1 MGALLCRLRDRSGG
15 FLGDRRGATAM
26 AFAVFAVGL
35 VGAAGAAVDYT
46 TMTTTRT
53 RLQAI
58 ADASALAGAKEFR
71 LGNAV
76 VSTVSQVA
84 RTYAEQSLANQS
96 AGGPLARAAVEPR
109 VDDVAK
115 TVTVA
120 ITAEQPTYVMQV
132 FGAAATQISV
142 SATAK
147 VVGGAPIC
155 VIGLDVDAVKTVYL
169 EKNAKLEA
177 AGCSVYSNSTGSG
190 GLEAKDDAS
199 IKAAFICSAGGKFGS
214 KKASFTPD
222 PQLDCPIIP
231 DPLAA
236 RPAPHIG
243 GCIQNNLVLA
253 GGTATLMPGTYCGG
267 ITIDKGAVVTF
278 SPGVFVI
285 KDGPLIVTGSSSL
298 TGANVGLYLTGKGAL
313 IRFDGP
319 SSVSL
324 TAPKNGDMAGM
335 LMFEDRAAPL
345 GQKHEITSNDTRML
359 LGTIYLSRGRLH
371 VAAQNPVADK
381 SAYTIVVANQFS
393 LSEGP
398 TMVLNSDYGATNIPV
413 PAGVGPNSNRTALTN

>member
-1 MGALLCRLRDRSGG
+1 MKIRCTALRRRSLAFG
-15 FLGDRRGATAM
+15 GDRRGATAV
-26 AFAVFAVGL
+26 VFSLAAVGL
-35 VGAAGAAVDYT
+35 VTAGAAAVDYAA
-46 TMTTTRT
+46 MSATRT
-53 RLQAI
+53 HLQNA
-58 ADASALAGAKEFR
+58 ADAAALAGAKEFR
-71 LGNAV
+71 LGNAAV
-76 VSTVSQVA
+76 ATVEQVA
-84 RTYAEQSLANQS
+84 RTHALATLAKS
-96 AGGPLARAAVEPR
+96 ADASGAAAVTPK
-109 VDDVAK
+109 VDTTAR

-120 ITAEQPTYVMQV
+120 ITADQPTYVMKAL
-132 FGAAATQISV
+132 GTTMTQISV

-155 VIGLDVDAVKTVYL
+155 VIGLDKDANKTVFL
-169 EKNAKLEA
+169 DKSAKLEA
-177 AGCSVYSNSTGSG
+177 PGCSVYSNSTGSG

-199 IKAAFICSAGGKFGS
+199 IKAAFICTAGGKFGA

-222 PQLDCPIIP
+222 PQLDCPALP

-236 RPAPHIG
+236 RPQPQAA
-243 GCIQNNLVLA
+243 GCIQTDLVLA
-253 GGTATLMPGTYCGG
+253 GVTTTLMPGTYCGG
-267 ITIDKGAVVTF
+267 ITIDKGAKVTL
-278 SPGVFVI
+278 SPGTFVI
-285 KDGPLIVTGSSSL
+285 KDGPLVVTGLGSL
-298 TGANVGLYLTGKGAL
+298 TGANVGLFLTGKGAQ

-324 TAPKNGDMAGM
+324 TAPKSGDMAGM

-371 VAAQNPVADK
+371 VAAGTPVADK

-413 PAGVGPNSNRTALTN
+413 PLGVGPNANRTALTN

>member
-1 MGALLCRLRDRSGG
+1 MTPRFGALSEQLGHFRRDGS
-15 FLGDRRGATAM
+15 ASTVT
-26 AFAVFAVGL
+26 VFSFVAVGL
-35 VGAAGAAVDYT
+35 IVVAGGAVDYAAMSAT
-46 TMTTTRT
+46 QTQ
-53 RLQAI
+53 LQNA

-71 LGNAV
+71 LGNAAV
-76 VSTVSQVA
+76 QTVEQVA
-84 RTYAEQSLANQS
+84 RTHALATLSKVAETPGSIS
-96 AGGPLARAAVEPR
+96 VTPAV
-109 VDDVAK
+109 DTTAK
-115 TVTVA
+115 TVKVT
-120 ITAEQPTYVMQV
+120 ITSSLPTYVLKA
-132 FGAAATQISV
+132 FGPSMAEITV

-155 VIGLDVDAVKTVYL
+155 VIGLDKDANKTVFL
-169 EKNAKLEA
+169 DKSAKLEA
-177 AGCSVYSNSTGSG
+177 PGCSVYSNSTGSG

-199 IKAAFICSAGGKFGS
+199 IKAAFICTAGGKFGA

-222 PQLDCPIIP
+222 PQLDCPALP

-236 RPAPHIG
+236 RPQPHAA
-243 GCIQNNLVLA
+243 GCIQTDLVLA
-253 GGTATLMPGTYCGG
+253 GVATTLMPGTYCGG
-267 ITIDKGAVVTF
+267 ITIDKGAKVTF
-278 SPGVFVI
+278 SPGVYVI
-285 KDGPLIVTGSSSL
+285 KDGPLIVTGQGAL
-298 TGANVGLYLTGKGAL
+298 TGANVGLFLTGKGAQ

-324 TAPKNGDMAGM
+324 TAPKSGDMAGI
-335 LMFEDRAAPL
+335 LIFEDRAAPL

-371 VAAQNPVADK
+371 VAAQSPVADK

-398 TMVLNSDYGATNIPV
+398 TMVLNTDYGATSIPV